1 MTNTSGMLMHGI
13 RQTEKIMFYTL
24 NRHVFVK
31 NNLIKFT
38 YSGYPDYGGTVL
50 SNMYYR
56 FFDRILVKT

>member
-1 MTNTSGMLMHGI
+1 MVLDKLKNVLHLT
-13 RQTEKIMFYTL
+13 QTG
-24 NRHVFVK
+24 FVK
-31 NNLIKFT
+31 NNSIKFT